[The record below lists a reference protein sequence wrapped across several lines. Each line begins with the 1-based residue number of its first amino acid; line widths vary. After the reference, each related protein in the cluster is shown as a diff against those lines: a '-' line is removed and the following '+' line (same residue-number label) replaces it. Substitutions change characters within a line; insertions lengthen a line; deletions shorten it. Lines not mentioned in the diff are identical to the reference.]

1 MTSRTYR
8 DARPVLFSIAALVLL
23 IDRLTKLW
31 IIQHLRPGQ
40 TINVITGVFRISHVL
55 NTGAAFSLF
64 AESVNPIH
72 LRWGLEA
79 FSIMAILAV
88 LALLLTVGRR
98 FSLSTLAFALI
109 LGGAIGNLYDRM
121 RYEYVTDFLEVKIVH
136 YHWPDFNFA
145 DSCITI
151 AACLLVLEIFK
162 PDAETADPE

>member
-8 DARPVLFSIAALVLL
+8 DARPTLFVIAALALL
-23 IDRLTKLW
+23 IDRLTKMW
-31 IIQHLRPGQ
+31 IIAHLRVGQ

-64 AESVNPIH
+64 AEWTNPAH

-79 FSIMAILAV
+79 FSIMAIVAV
-88 LALLLTVGRR
+88 LGLLLTAGRR
-98 FSLSTLAFALI
+98 FTLTTLAFALI
-109 LGGAIGNLYDRM
+109 LGGAIGNLYDRF

-162 PDAETADPE
+162 PPAETADTE